1 MPPVTLAASASMSLL
16 EVNMTEPEFLMLS
29 AARDDLKISI
39 EDAED
44 ALEIVEQ
51 AMEEGIGSRI
61 TSLERWR
68 K

>member
-1 MPPVTLAASASMSLL
+1 MSLL

-29 AARDDLKISI
+29 AARDDLKVSI

>member
-1 MPPVTLAASASMSLL
+1 
-16 EVNMTEPEFLMLS
+16 MTEPEFLMLT
-29 AARDDLKISI
+29 AARDDLKVSI

-61 TSLERWR
+61 VSPGRWR